1 MRVTVVA
8 VSAPA
13 LYQLTQFQK
22 EFQEKYGAGV
32 LDLQMFYV
40 ASAGAGMLAR
50 ESEIV
55 KVIASADIA
64 VIDIMGAS
72 EAMQDLVRGGLSE
85 CKGQRIVIGNACR
98 ELNRLGAFSMD
109 LMQKMKKSASDEDKK
124 DSADTDEKA
133 QKSGKT
139 QKSEKKPEKK
149 SEKAQKPAKNAA
161 KMMHMMRRMAMM
173 MGSIAPFGMMKD
185 MKNLFL
191 LIDYWQQA
199 ERDDIFSFMHLLL
212 RTYGGMKQLPKEKPC
227 SMKYGIYLKNPE
239 TKECTEKLKSYWK
252 KQGFDREKPLVAL
265 LFYGHS
271 YPNDFLP
278 VVAAVYR
285 RLAVFANVLPVAFS
299 QNEDKDLPKLEAYL
313 TGSGCPVEAVVSF
326 MPFRLGAGPMGGDAA
341 AAAEILK
348 RIKAPYFKPF
358 CLTKVE
364 RNEWERESG
373 VNPGEFLIS
382 IMLPELDGGIHT
394 YPAGIMTRTE
404 YLASAHLDITRIEP
418 IEERVEALCRRVQR
432 YIVLRKKSNR
442 EKKIAVVCY
451 NYPPGED
458 NLFGGAFL
466 DTFSS
471 VSVLLHA
478 LKEDG
483 YLTEETDAG
492 ALKAFFCDGA
502 CNEPKW
508 SDGKTARQ
516 NYSMDGKAYPVT
528 GMRKGNIFIGL
539 QPCRIPDGAFDGGK
553 TGAEAA
559 ESSYHDKNLKP
570 SEEYQAFYRWIAEEF
585 KADAILHMGTHGT
598 LEFLPGKDSG
608 MTGACWPDRLIGDIP
623 HFYYYYM
630 GNPSEAMTA
639 KRRSHAA
646 LISYQPPA
654 FTSGGLYGDYQ
665 RLKET
670 IAEYRESLQVS
681 PERSSDILENIQR
694 QAAELGLI
702 TDCRVN
708 EGKGGTGER
717 SACSERT
724 KAEGSFN
731 ISADMLDDLDEILYG
746 YETSLIPEG
755 LHILGQG
762 YTREEAE
769 RYADQ
774 LLEAAGSGTCTEK
787 MAGNAVKMQNAEKT
801 QRAEET
807 EGAYRTVVENAM
819 DNREVAG
826 ILAALRG
833 EYLSVCPGGDILRN
847 TDMLPAGKNLVQFDP
862 RLVPTRT
869 AFERGSEIA
878 RQTMERYCKEKGHA
892 PESTAVILWGLETSK
907 TQGETIGQIMYYL
920 GIRMRQ
926 FEGSFD
932 TRFEIIPTEELTRP
946 RVDVTIHICGFFRDM
961 YPNLI
966 DNLNEIFRKL
976 DALEESDEDSR
987 FAKNTRII
995 YEKLLEQGYQEAEAR
1010 ELARSRIFG
1019 PKAGEYGT
1027 SLTEQ
1032 VRKGAWTDES
1042 ELAVSFT
1049 DSLSYVYSST
1059 HRGICVR
1066 GLLDLNYRQ
1075 VEMMSQVRNNVEYE
1089 LIDLDHYYEFYGG
1102 LAKAVENVRGE
1113 KAVMYVAD
1121 TVGAQIRTQDVR
1133 ASMEKGI
1140 RTRLLN
1146 PKWIE
1151 GMMRHDYHGVQHIS
1165 RRFENI
1171 IGLTATTN
1179 QIESRIFS
1187 DLEKCYVEN
1196 ESLKERMQKS
1206 NRWAYLNMLTRL
1218 AEAHNRGYWQATAEE
1233 MEALQR
1239 VYLETEGEI
1248 ER

>member
-1 MRVTVVA
+1 MYQGERLCGCVKERTGNGMKVTVVA

-13 LYQLTQFQK
+13 LYQLAQFQS
-22 EFQEKYGAGV
+22 EFQENYGTGL
-32 LDLQMFYV
+32 LDLRMFYV
-40 ASAGAGMLAR
+40 ASAGAGLLAQ
-50 ESEIV
+50 ENEIV
-55 KVIASADIA
+55 RAIASADMA

-72 EAMQDLVRGGLSE
+72 EAMQDLVRRGLAE
-85 CKGQRIVIGNACR
+85 CQGQRIVIGNACR
-98 ELNRLGAFSMD
+98 EMNRLGAFSMD
-109 LMQKMKKSASDEDKK
+109 LMQKMKKSASEGKK
-124 DSADTDEKA
+124 DPADAKV
-133 QKSGKT
+133 
-139 QKSEKKPEKK
+139 
-149 SEKAQKPAKNAA
+149 QKPRKNAA

-212 RTYGGMKQLPKEKPC
+212 RNYGGMKQLPKEKPC

-239 TKECTEKLKSYWK
+239 TKECTEKLKTYWK
-252 KQGFDREKPLVAL
+252 KEGFDREKPLVAL

-285 RLAVFANVLPVAFS
+285 RLSAFANVLPVAFS

-313 TGSGCPVEAVVSF
+313 TESGCPVEAVINF

-341 AAAEILK
+341 GAMEILK
-348 RIKAPYFKPF
+348 RVNAPYFKPF

-364 RNEWERESG
+364 RDEWERESG

-382 IMLPELDGGIHT
+382 MMLPELDGGIHT
-394 YPAGIMTRTE
+394 YPVGIMTRTE
-404 YLASAHLDITRIEP
+404 YLAAAHLDITRIVP
-418 IEERVEALCRRVQR
+418 VEERVEALCRRVQK
-432 YIVLRKKSNR
+432 YISLRRKPNR

-466 DTFSS
+466 DTFAS
-471 VSVLLHA
+471 VSVLLRV

-483 YLTEETDAG
+483 YLTEEADEEM
-492 ALKAFFCDGA
+492 LKEFFCGGA

-508 SDGKTARQ
+508 SDGKAARQ
-516 NYSMDGKAYPVT
+516 SYKMDGKVYSVT
-528 GMRKGNIFIGL
+528 GMRRGNVFIGL
-539 QPCRIPDGAFDGGK
+539 QPCRVSGSAFEGRE
-553 TGAEAA
+553 AAA
-559 ESSYHDKNLKP
+559 ESSYHDKNLAP
-570 SEEYQAFYRWIAEEF
+570 PGEYQAFYRWIAEEF
-585 KADAILHMGTHGT
+585 EADAVLHMGTHGT

-639 KRRSHAA
+639 KRRSHAV

-654 FTSGGLYGDYQ
+654 FTTGGLYGDYQ
-665 RLKET
+665 KLKEL

-681 PERSSDILENIQR
+681 PERSGDILENIQR
-694 QAAELGLI
+694 QAEELGLI
-702 TDCRVN
+702 ADRQEN
-708 EGKGGTGER
+708 GKEGGTGECIAYGDGAR
-717 SACSERT
+717 
-724 KAEGSFN
+724 AEEGFDMN
-731 ISADMLDDLDEILYG
+731 AAMLDDLDEVLYG

-755 LHILGQG
+755 LHTLGQG
-762 YTREEAE
+762 YTKEEAE
-769 RYADQ
+769 RYAHQ
-774 LLEAAGSGTCTEK
+774 VLETTGSGGKFTAE
-787 MAGNAVKMQNAEKT
+787 MVQNAANEP
-801 QRAEET
+801 ET
-807 EGAYRTVVENAM
+807 EELRDAENMRNADEVERRCRALVENAM
-819 DNREVAG
+819 NNREIDG

-833 EYLSVCPGGDILRN
+833 EYLPVCPGGDILRN
-847 TDMLPAGKNLVQFDP
+847 TDMLPAGRNLVQFDP

-878 RQTMERYCKEKGHA
+878 RQTMERYYAEKGHA

-946 RVDVTIHICGFFRDM
+946 RMDVTIHICGFFRDM

-966 DNLNEIFRKL
+966 DNFNEIFRKL
-976 DALEESDEDSR
+976 DALEESDEQSG

-995 YEKLLEQGYQEAEAR
+995 YEKLLERGYQAEEAR

-1019 PKAGEYGT
+1019 PKVGEYGT

-1032 VRKGAWTDES
+1032 VRKGTWTDEN

-1059 HRGICVR
+1059 QKGVCVK

-1089 LIDLDHYYEFYGG
+1089 LVDLDHYYEFYGG

-1113 KAVMYVAD
+1113 KSVMYVAD
-1121 TVGAQIRTQDVR
+1121 TTGAQIRTQDAR
-1133 ASMEKGI
+1133 ASLEKGI

-1151 GMMRHDYHGVQHIS
+1151 GMMRHDYHGVQQIS
-1165 RRFENI
+1165 KRFENI

-1179 QIESRIFS
+1179 QIESRTFS
-1187 DLEKCYVEN
+1187 DLEKCYVEDDK
-1196 ESLKERMQKS
+1196 LKERMQKS
-1206 NRWAYLNMLTRL
+1206 NRWAYLNMLNRL
-1218 AEAHNRGYWQATAEE
+1218 AEANNRGYWQATEE
-1233 MEALQR
+1233 ELQTLQR

-1248 ER
+1248 EQ